1 MAIAIVLMGVSG
13 CGKTSIGRR
22 LSQSLNWPFY
32 DGDDFHPQA
41 NVAKMAQGIP
51 LNDDDRQPWLERLH
65 TLVVEHLDRGQSLL
79 VACSALKAK
88 YRNTLKGSR
97 EDVIFV
103 YLKGSFELIFARMQQ
118 RNKHYMKAEI
128 LHSQF
133 ADLEEPQDALT
144 VSIDQ
149 PVSQIVA
156 EIIENLELMGEVQ
169 NGT

>member
-1 MAIAIVLMGVSG
+1 MAKAIILMGVSG
-13 CGKTSIGRR
+13 CGKSRVGEE
-22 LSQSLNWPFY
+22 LSKALNWAFF

-41 NVAKMAQGIP
+41 NVDKMAQGFP
-51 LNDDDRQPWLERLH
+51 LSDDDRQPWLERLH
-65 TLVVEHLDRGQSLL
+65 TLISEYLARGQSLL

-103 YLKGSFELIFARMQQ
+103 YLKGSFELIFERIGQ
-118 RNKHYMKAEI
+118 RDGHFMKAAM
-128 LHSQF
+128 LKSQM
-133 ADLEEPQDALT
+133 ADLEEPQDVLT

-149 PVSQIVA
+149 PVSAIA
-156 EIIENLELMGEVQ
+156 IEIIEHLELKGESQ